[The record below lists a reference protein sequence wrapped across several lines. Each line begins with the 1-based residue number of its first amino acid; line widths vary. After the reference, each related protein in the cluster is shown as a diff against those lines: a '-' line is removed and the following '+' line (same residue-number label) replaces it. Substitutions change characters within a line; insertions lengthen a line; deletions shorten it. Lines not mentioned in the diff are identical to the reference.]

1 MISELEDRCFNYIL
15 ITDQKSLDVFGSIAN
30 DPFEHHIN
38 RFFTKCPRNASS
50 EFTDTT
56 PDELAEYSQR
66 VFSNAAAFYHA
77 RTFFKMKSI
86 PSL

>member
-1 MISELEDRCFNYIL
+1 MISELEDLCFNYIL
-15 ITDQKSLDVFGSIAN
+15 ITDQKSLGVFGSIAN

-38 RFFTKCPRNASS
+38 RFFTKFSCNASS